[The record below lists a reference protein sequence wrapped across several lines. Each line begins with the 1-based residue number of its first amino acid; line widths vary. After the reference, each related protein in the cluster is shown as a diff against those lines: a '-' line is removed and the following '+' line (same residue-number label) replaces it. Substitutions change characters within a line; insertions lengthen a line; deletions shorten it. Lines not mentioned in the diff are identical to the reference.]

1 MEGEEGCREVGTDE
15 EQNSTIEKELA
26 GAIAAGKAPQ
36 FEVARCRLV
45 NDYVREG
52 ETARTK
58 LELYFILLADGRLV
72 EIVDEQIL
80 EDCVKNG
87 HAFDGRLGS
96 VDLLER
102 VFRTA
107 LKNRWPEIEQ
117 YLANVE
123 VKSYWVF
130 AADYNQSHHV
140 QVTFRVSCNGGQ
152 TVHAVKCEGTDT
164 IRETH
169 GALTTIFHWVAWR
182 LLRRLRGEQR
192 KNGNSC

>member
-1 MEGEEGCREVGTDE
+1 MAECEEGPEVE
-15 EQNSTIEKELA
+15 EFGSDNPIERELA

-45 NDYVREG
+45 NDYTRG
-52 ETARTK
+52 DNHPAHTK

-72 EIVDEQIL
+72 EIADEQML

-102 VFRTA
+102 VFRSA

-117 YLANVE
+117 YLADVE

-140 QVTFRVSCNGGQ
+140 QVTFGVSCNGGR
-152 TVHAVKCEGTDT
+152 TVHRVKCEGVDT

-169 GALTTIFHWVAWR
+169 GALATIFHWVAWR

-192 KNGNSC
+192 RNGHSC